1 MSEYRDAM
9 DSLRFTDEQKARM
22 AARLADARSTG
33 TTGPRAVDARGHP
46 AGGTEG
52 GTSPAHSAARH
63 VATKR
68 PRRRSRIFRRV
79 AAVALV
85 AALGLG
91 GSTAYALATGR
102 TPAAVFSDIFG
113 GAPAQ
118 TEVVNRIGRPIGA
131 SATSNGITVTADA
144 VIGDAHSYTVVFS
157 IAREDGQVLDLS
169 SVETNDGGKLL
180 LTTGSGALT
189 IDGVSSAGGGAWFY
203 DADPTDSSIQYVE
216 QMDNVKTFDGRSVA
230 GRTARMHLDKIV
242 AFDEDGNM
250 TTFLEGTWDLKFQ
263 MSYEDASV
271 ELPTG
276 QQVDCNGMEA
286 TVRELSVS
294 PVGASVTY
302 EIAGKPDYEEQ
313 ESGRRSDHNQQV
325 DDAFFGMPVTVAFAD
340 GTTEEFA
347 GDWGGSMDNA
357 DGSKDVTTVTIGG
370 AFDRI
375 HEVTD
380 IESITVGGVTV
391 PVPATAS

>member
-1 MSEYRDAM
+1 
-9 DSLRFTDEQKARM
+9 
-22 AARLADARSTG
+22 
-33 TTGPRAVDARGHP
+33 
-46 AGGTEG
+46 
-52 GTSPAHSAARH
+52 
-63 VATKR
+63 
-68 PRRRSRIFRRV
+68 
-79 AAVALV
+79 
-85 AALGLG
+85 
-91 GSTAYALATGR
+91 
-102 TPAAVFSDIFG
+102 
-113 GAPAQ
+113 
-118 TEVVNRIGRPIGA
+118 
-131 SATSNGITVTADA
+131 
-144 VIGDAHSYTVVFS
+144 
-157 IAREDGQVLDLS
+157 
-169 SVETNDGGKLL
+169 
-180 LTTGSGALT
+180 
-189 IDGVSSAGGGAWFY
+189 
-203 DADPTDSSIQYVE
+203 
-216 QMDNVKTFDGRSVA
+216 
-230 GRTARMHLDKIV
+230 MHLDKIV